1 MLDTVLLNTIE
12 KEISHSKDKIFEKVI
27 PMEQYSYET
36 KKTLDVIIEKYGG
49 LIKRYKDKVIIY
61 VKPNNTNNTLKF
73 SSINKSL
80 NNLDKRLTIVEN
92 KLNQIIDDEI
102 SKNKSLNTYLEYFRC
117 DKEKE
122 QIHKLIEE
130 IINHR

>member
-12 KEISHSKDKIFEKVI
+12 NEISHSTDKIFEKVI

-36 KKTLDVIIEKYGG
+36 KKTLDLIIEKYGG

-61 VKPNNTNNTLKF
+61 VKPNNINNSLKF
-73 SSINKSL
+73 STINKTL

-92 KLNQIIDDEI
+92 KLNQIIDDEN
-102 SKNKSLNTYLEYFRC
+102 SKNKNLHTYLDYFRN
-117 DKEKE
+117 DNEKKEI
-122 QIHKLIEE
+122 QKLIEE